1 MSNFRTQ
8 YDIFD
13 KPASE
18 AGSRI
23 KTLYGPIYDDKGIIG
38 LKEIGTHDLY
48 SEIQS
53 HADSVDIHV
62 LLKMYENGDESVF
75 SRVQGAYGD
84 FTHMPSTFAEA
95 LNTMIAAE
103 QYFNSLPVDI
113 KAKFGHSFS
122 QFLAGMD
129 SPTWAAD
136 AGIELPSVDSRGA
149 NPNPTQPTGV
159 AQTPSESQRSPS
171 SGDLSPSASSP
182 ASSSS
187 SPTA

>member
-1 MSNFRTQ
+1 MANFRTQ
-8 YDIFD
+8 YDTFD

-62 LLKMYENGDESVF
+62 LLKMYQNGDTSVF

-84 FTHMPSTFAEA
+84 FTQMPSTFAEA

-103 QYFNSLPVDI
+103 QYFNSLPVET

-136 AGIELPSVDSRGA
+136 AGIELPSVDTRGV
-149 NPNPTQPTGV
+149 NSDLTQSSGV
-159 AQTPSESQRSPS
+159 AQTPSESLRDPL
-171 SGDLSPSASSP
+171 SGVQPSAVPAPAPSP
-182 ASSSS
+182 S

>member
-1 MSNFRTQ
+1 MANFRTQ
-8 YDIFD
+8 FD
-13 KPASE
+13 KYDSPASQ

-23 KTLYGPIYDDKGIIG
+23 KTLYGPIYNDRGIIG

-62 LLKMYENGDESVF
+62 LLKMYNSGDTSVF

-84 FTHMPSTFAEA
+84 FTQMPHTFAEA

-103 QYFNSLPVDI
+103 MYFNSLPVET
-113 KAKFGHSFS
+113 KAKFGHSLS
-122 QFLAGMD
+122 QFLAAMD

-136 AGIELPSVDSRGA
+136 AGIDLPPVDTRVAS
-149 NPNPTQPTGV
+149 PFTPTSPGV
-159 AQTPSESQRSPS
+159 AQTPPEGPAAPVA
-171 SGDLSPSASSP
+171 PSAPP
-182 ASSSS
+182 ATPSA
-187 SPTA
+187 PAVTAP